1 MLLMSLE
8 YRHVCVCVRVYTHT
22 CTKPVKHSIQGN
34 NSRTMAVK
42 QSHVSNALLEVHT
55 RLLLEPR
62 SLESPPTGHKHVK
75 HFLSMNDALIKL
87 ILDIL
92 YSF

>member
-1 MLLMSLE
+1 MCV
-8 YRHVCVCVRVYTHT
+8 YVCTHAHMH
-22 CTKPVKHSIQGN
+22 KGNNSIQGN